1 MIYRRILERA
11 QRLTPFLAYDHDPYL
26 AVASDGSLDWIL
38 DGYTTSAMYPYSEPA
53 EGIGNYMRNA
63 VKATI
68 NAYSGQVRFYISD
81 PSDPLIQVYNDIFP
95 GVFQPLSAMPEDLR
109 AHIRYPEEFFS
120 IQAGKYALFHM
131 TDPRVFYNKE
141 DLWRVAQSAA
151 RGAAAPMTP
160 YYTIMKL
167 AEVGVREEFIL
178 MVPFTPAR
186 KDNMIAWMAARCDAP
201 EYGRVLVFT
210 FPKQKLVYGPQ
221 QIESRIDQDPGI
233 SQALTLW
240 GQGGSTVIRG
250 TLLVVP
256 VLNSVLYVEPL
267 YLAAEAGGGLPQ
279 LKRVIVAYSDHVVM
293 EETLDAALSKIFSG
307 TVTTSAPTAPAA
319 QAHPKAP
326 GAPAA
331 DTQALIREAN
341 QHYQRALEL
350 QRQGDWAG
358 YGEEIKKLGEVLNRL
373 ASTTPSPGPR

>member
-1 MIYRRILERA
+1 
-11 QRLTPFLAYDHDPYL
+11 
-26 AVASDGSLDWIL
+26 
-38 DGYTTSAMYPYSEPA
+38 
-53 EGIGNYMRNA
+53 
-63 VKATI
+63 
-68 NAYSGQVRFYISD
+68 
-81 PSDPLIQVYNDIFP
+81 
-95 GVFQPLSAMPEDLR
+95 
-109 AHIRYPEEFFS
+109 
-120 IQAGKYALFHM
+120 M

-151 RGAAAPMTP
+151 RGTATPMTP

-167 AEVGVREEFIL
+167 AEVGEREEFIL

-186 KDNMIAWMAARCDAP
+186 KDNMISWMAARCDTAD
-201 EYGRVLVFT
+201 YGKVLVFT

-293 EETLDAALSKIFSG
+293 EDTLDAALSRIFSG
-307 TVTTSAPTAPAA
+307 AVNTSETPPSAAGQAA
-319 QAHPKAP
+319 QAPAKASATA
-326 GAPAA
+326 GADIQP
-331 DTQALIREAN
+331 LVREAN
-341 QHYQRALEL
+341 QHYQRALQL

-358 YGEEIKKLGEVLNRL
+358 YGEEVKKLGEVLNRL
-373 ASTTPSPGPR
+373 ASAAPGAGAK

>member
-1 MIYRRILERA
+1 
-11 QRLTPFLAYDHDPYL
+11 
-26 AVASDGSLDWIL
+26 
-38 DGYTTSAMYPYSEPA
+38 
-53 EGIGNYMRNA
+53 
-63 VKATI
+63 
-68 NAYSGQVRFYISD
+68 
-81 PSDPLIQVYNDIFP
+81 
-95 GVFQPLSAMPEDLR
+95 
-109 AHIRYPEEFFS
+109 
-120 IQAGKYALFHM
+120 
-131 TDPRVFYNKE
+131 
-141 DLWRVAQSAA
+141 
-151 RGAAAPMTP
+151 
-160 YYTIMKL
+160 
-167 AEVGVREEFIL
+167 
-178 MVPFTPAR
+178 
-186 KDNMIAWMAARCDAP
+186 
-201 EYGRVLVFT
+201 LVFT

-293 EETLDAALSKIFSG
+293 EETLDAALSRIFSG
-307 TVTTSAPTAPAA
+307 TVTTSAPLPSAAPAP

-358 YGEEIKKLGEVLNRL
+358 YGEEIKKLGQVLNRL
-373 ASTTPSPGPR
+373 ASAPPAPGTR